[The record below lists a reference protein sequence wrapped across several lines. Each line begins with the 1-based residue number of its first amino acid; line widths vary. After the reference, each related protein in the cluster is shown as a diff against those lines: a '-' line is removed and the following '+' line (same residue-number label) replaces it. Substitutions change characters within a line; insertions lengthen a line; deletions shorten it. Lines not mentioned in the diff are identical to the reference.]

1 MMSKSLIEPSAAS
14 LWCDEMRR
22 VPPVGA
28 PSSAITADCIPECE
42 MESQQQPD
50 SLEDTADETDDERQ
64 LDRRFPSSSG
74 RVTGTFL
81 CANTGNNGYSG
92 DRYSGNNGYSGQKT
106 PDNAILFTVSGITA
120 IADKKMEIFIRMTFF
135 HCSSLQCSHCS
146 EEVVI
151 FATKLIDK

>member
-1 MMSKSLIEPSAAS
+1 MIQPMCFQAARQHASPSPVTMMSKSLIEPSAAS

-74 RVTGTFL
+74 RVTGTIL
-81 CANTGNNGYSG
+81 CANSG
-92 DRYSGNNGYSGQKT
+92 LTKPT
-106 PDNAILFTVSGITA
+106 ILVACVLT
-120 IADKKMEIFIRMTFF
+120 IFSKVE
-135 HCSSLQCSHCS
+135 SS
-146 EEVVI
+146 
-151 FATKLIDK
+151 

>member
-1 MMSKSLIEPSAAS
+1 MCFQAPRQHASPSPVTMMSKSLIEPSAASAS

-74 RVTGTFL
+74 GVTGTFL
-81 CANTGNNGYSG
+81 CANSG
-92 DRYSGNNGYSGQKT
+92 LTKT
-106 PDNAILFTVSGITA
+106 KNLSCMRFDDFLKS
-120 IADKKMEIFIRMTFF
+120 
-135 HCSSLQCSHCS
+135 
-146 EEVVI
+146 
-151 FATKLIDK
+151 